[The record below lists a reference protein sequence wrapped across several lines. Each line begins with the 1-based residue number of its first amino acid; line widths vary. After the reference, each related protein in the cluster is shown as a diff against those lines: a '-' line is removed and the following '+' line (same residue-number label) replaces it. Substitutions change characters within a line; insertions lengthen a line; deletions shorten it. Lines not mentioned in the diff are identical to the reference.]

1 MNSNIN
7 RGAESLQ
14 DLLDRQPNLV
24 DYFYN
29 DVRSPHFSSSGSGH
43 LPAAFTNWRDE
54 QRGWGETA
62 VLFDQTFHMP
72 VLNVRGP
79 DAARLIERLS
89 VATMSNFTTDR
100 AKQFIAVTPR
110 GHSIGD
116 SIIYRHAEDHFEL
129 ISGKP
134 ALNWVA
140 FNAETG
146 GFNVSV
152 EWDLSSNQ
160 NKSGRRNK
168 FRFQLDGPNA
178 GEIFASVLGGKT
190 PELGF
195 FRTTHVTIKGQDVLV
210 LRHGM
215 AGHAGVELSGPY
227 EAYEAIRDALL
238 EAGAPYDM
246 RRVGNLA
253 YFSTPLSNAWPAYP
267 VPGIYTGDELT
278 AYRRWL
284 SADDWEAR
292 SEIGGSFI
300 SSNIE
305 DYYVDPYDLGYGRVV
320 KFDHDFIG
328 REALE
333 SISEEKRR
341 TKRMLVWN
349 HDDVQKVYAS
359 QLGDGPRYKSL
370 DFPIGNYAWKQF
382 DELRNVK
389 TGEFA
394 GVSAHCG
401 YVAPDKQVLSIAFLQ
416 GASAD
421 PGTEVVLTWGEP
433 NGGSRKPQVERHEQ
447 TTIRATVVEAPY
459 SRDVQEQ
466 IRSAVHSR

>member
-1 MNSNIN
+1 MTNPKH
-7 RGAESLQ
+7 GGESLQ
-14 DLLDRQPNLV
+14 DLIDRVPNLA

-43 LPAAFTNWRDE
+43 LPVAFTNWRDE
-54 QRGWGETA
+54 QRSWAETVA
-62 VLFDQTFHMP
+62 FMDQTFHMP
-72 VLNVRGP
+72 VLNVRGR
-79 DAARLIERLS
+79 DAARLIERLN

-140 FNAETG
+140 FHAETG
-146 GFNVSV
+146 GYDVSV

-160 NKSGRRNK
+160 NASGRRNK
-168 FRFQLDGPNA
+168 YRFQIDGPNA
-178 GEIFASVLGGKT
+178 GEVFAAAIDGKV

-195 FRTTHVTIKGQDVLV
+195 FRTTHVKIKGHDVLV

-215 AGHAGVELSGPY
+215 AGHKGVELSGPY
-227 EAYEAIRDALL
+227 EAYEEIRAALL
-238 EAGAPYDM
+238 EAGEPYGM

-267 VPGIYTGDELT
+267 VPGIYTGDELLD
-278 AYRRWL
+278 YRRWL
-284 SADDWEAR
+284 SASDWEAK
-292 SEIGGSFI
+292 SEIGGSFV
-300 SSNIE
+300 SQNIE
-305 DYYVDPYDLGYGRVV
+305 DYYVTPFDLGYGRVV

-328 REALE
+328 REALAN
-333 SISEEKRR
+333 IPEEQRR

-349 HDDVQKVYAS
+349 HEDLQRVYAS
-359 QLGDGPRYKSL
+359 QLGDGPRYKSIE
-370 DFPIGNYAWKQF
+370 FPIGNYSWKQF
-382 DELRNVK
+382 DEVRNAK

-394 GVSAHCG
+394 GISAHNG
-401 YVAPDKQVLSIAFLQ
+401 YVAPDKQVLSIALLH
-416 GASAD
+416 GANAT

-459 SRDVQEQ
+459 SRVVQQEL
-466 IRSAVHSR
+466 RSAV